1 MLKAAEIRRFMTAA
15 SAMLAQQRD
24 LAAFEIYCTSSE
36 QIVARLNYTGEIPSR
51 GVEEVKSLAAD
62 GFAIRIVTRR
72 DQHETGSAFI
82 AGDLSIEGVKRALR
96 QALGSTV
103 IDPAFPGLPARS
115 GAPRSKTYGPGD
127 LLETSHLAVARAA
140 WKTLAGA
147 MREFARRVPRE
158 LRNPGLIIGGDFT
171 LTRERIAVAG
181 RRCPKSRTD
190 HDAYFTAAITVIM
203 EAIAGQGDRQRD
215 GTLGHRVAALR
226 SGAGPRRDQKSA

>member
-1 MLKAAEIRRFMTAA
+1 MLKAAEIRRFITAA
-15 SAMLAQQRD
+15 SAMLAKQRD
-24 LAAFEIYCTSSE
+24 LAAFEIYCSSSE

-72 DQHETGSAFI
+72 NQHETGSAFI

-103 IDPAFPGLPARS
+103 IDPHFPGLPVRS
-115 GAPRSKTYGPGD
+115 GGSRSKTYGPGD

-147 MREFARRVPRE
+147 LGEFARRAPRE
-158 LRNPGLIIGGDFT
+158 FRNPGLIIGGDFT
-171 LTRERIAVAG
+171 LTRERVAVG
-181 RRCPKSRTD
+181 GSGCIGNPR
-190 HDAYFTAAITVIM
+190 
-203 EAIAGQGDRQRD
+203 
-215 GTLGHRVAALR
+215 R
-226 SGAGPRRDQKSA
+226 SGRVV